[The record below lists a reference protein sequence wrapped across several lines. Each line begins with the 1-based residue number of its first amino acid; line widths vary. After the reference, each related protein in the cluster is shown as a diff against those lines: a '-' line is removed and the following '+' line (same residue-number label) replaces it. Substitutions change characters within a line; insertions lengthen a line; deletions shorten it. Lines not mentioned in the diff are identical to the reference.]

1 MKAAT
6 LGLVF
11 GALVANTQFLE
22 DEDSLMQEEWED
34 FDDNRE
40 LQDIDSLLEE
50 GEEGGTT
57 VAEFEEPDIDDLQE
71 AEEGEGED

>member
-50 GEEGGTT
+50 GEEGGST
-57 VAEFEEPDIDDLQE
+57 VA
-71 AEEGEGED
+71 